1 MRGEVAKWSVNSA
14 SLIFCQSMV
23 SGAIVGVKSGGGAS
37 GVLAL

>member
-1 MRGEVAKWSVNSA
+1 MRGEVAKWSVYSA

-23 SGAIVGVKSGGGAS
+23 SGSIVGAKSGLVAS